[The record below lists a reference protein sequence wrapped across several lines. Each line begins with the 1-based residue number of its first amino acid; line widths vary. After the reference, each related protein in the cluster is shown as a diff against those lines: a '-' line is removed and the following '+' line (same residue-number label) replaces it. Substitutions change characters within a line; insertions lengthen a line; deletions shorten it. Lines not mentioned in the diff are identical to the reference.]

1 MSSRVATESVAGRVS
16 AVVTTRNS
24 ADTLGDCLESIRAQT
39 YDDVELVVVDN
50 QSTDVTREIA
60 DRFADVVLD
69 AGPERSAQRNHGVE
83 ASSGEYVLIVDSDMI
98 LLPRVVAQCVALA
111 VSEQAVAIVVPERS
125 IGDGFLARAKALE
138 RSCYLGDAAI
148 EAARFFARE
157 AFDRY
162 GGYDERL
169 TGPEDWDLPARM
181 RARERSARVEE
192 MILHQEGNLRLRPL
206 LRKKFYYGKSAYRY
220 AQRHPELA
228 RKQLTPFRGAFVRN
242 WRLLAR
248 RPVLSA
254 AMLGMKA
261 AELGAGG
268 LGMLSEAI
276 DRPDRASR

>member
-1 MSSRVATESVAGRVS
+1 MMGRVEMQSVAGRVS
-16 AVVTTRNS
+16 VVVTTRNS
-24 ADTLGDCLESIRAQT
+24 ADTLGDCLKSIRAQS

-50 QSTDVTREIA
+50 GSTDGTKEIA
-60 DRFADVVLD
+60 GAFADLLLA
-69 AGPERSAQRNHGVE
+69 AGRERSAQRNRGVE
-83 ASSGEYVLIVDSDMI
+83 ASSGQYVLIIDSDMI
-98 LLPRVVAQCVALA
+98 LLPQVVAQCVALA
-111 VSEQAVAIVVPERS
+111 ASGDVAAIVVPEQS

-138 RSCYLGDAAI
+138 RTCYLGDDTI
-148 EAARFFARE
+148 EAARFFSRE

-162 GGYDERL
+162 GGYDESL

-181 RARERSARVEE
+181 RGRERTGRIEE
-192 MILHQEGNLRLRPL
+192 MILHQEGELRLLPL
-206 LRKKFYYGKSAYRY
+206 LSKKFYYGKSAYRY
-220 AQRHPELA
+220 ARRHPELA
-228 RKQLTPFRGAFVRN
+228 RRQLTPFRGSFGRN

-276 DRPDRASR
+276 ARPDRASP